1 MNDIKVSLTIA
12 LPGRVMLS
20 KAECLKIMKKDSET
34 VVVEDYDKTDKEYL
48 QVGKRTYTLHLRKT
62 KPATQKL
69 NLSKYAYDY
78 MVGIEPPYWVKPY
91 YKGKTWSNLSKK
103 QRLVAHLEGIAESL
117 NGKLQSFE
125 VFED

>member
-20 KAECLKIMKKDSET
+20 KAECLKTMKKDSET

-48 QVGKRTYTLHLRKT
+48 QVGKRTYTLHIRKT

-69 NLSKYAYDY
+69 NLGKYAYDY
-78 MVGIEPPYWVKPY
+78 MIGNESPYWFKPY
-91 YKGKTWSNLSKK
+91 NGQKWSNLSKK

-117 NGKLQSFE
+117 GGTLISYT
-125 VFED
+125 VFD